1 MLEFHMTLRTVGAVA
16 FALGCFLALPAKS
29 EEIQVKELNRGPGG
43 LFVFDP
49 ELVRIRPGDTIT
61 FVAADKGHEVH
72 TATGMIPAGAASFDA
87 KMNEDATVTFTEPG
101 VYVILCKPHAA
112 LGMVAVI
119 VVGAPV
125 NIDKIDPS
133 ALPGKAKA
141 KLQGLL
147 EQIKRS

>member
-1 MLEFHMTLRTVGAVA
+1 MILRTVGVVA
-16 FALGCFLALPAKS
+16 FALGCFIGLPAMS

-72 TATGMIPAGAASFDA
+72 TVPGMIPTGAASFDA

-101 VYVILCKPHAA
+101 VYVIVCKPHAA

-133 ALPGKAKA
+133 ALPGRAKA

>member
-72 TATGMIPAGAASFDA
+72 TVTGMIPAGAASFDA
-87 KMNEDATVTFTEPG
+87 KMSENATVTFTEPG
-101 VYVILCKPHAA
+101 VYVIVCKPHAA

-119 VVGAPV
+119 VVGDPV

>member
-1 MLEFHMTLRTVGAVA
+1 MTLRTVAIVA
-16 FALGCFLALPAKS
+16 FVLGCFISLPAMS
-29 EEIQVKELNRGPGG
+29 EEIKVKELNRGPGG
-43 LFVFDP
+43 VFVFDP
-49 ELVRIRPGDTIT
+49 ELVRIRPGDTIA
-61 FVAADKGHEVH
+61 FIAADKGHEVH
-72 TATGMIPAGAASFDA
+72 TVSGMIPAGAASFDA

-101 VYVILCKPHAA
+101 VYVIVCKPHAA

-119 VVGAPV
+119 VVGDPV
-125 NIDKIDPS
+125 NIDKLDPS

>member
-72 TATGMIPAGAASFDA
+72 TVPGMIPTGAASFDA

-101 VYVILCKPHAA
+101 VYVIVCKPHAA

-119 VVGAPV
+119 VVGDPV

-133 ALPGKAKA
+133 TLPGKAKA
-141 KLQGLL
+141 KLQSLL

>member
-1 MLEFHMTLRTVGAVA
+1 MTLRTVGAVA

-29 EEIQVKELNRGPGG
+29 EEIQVRELNRGPGG

-72 TATGMIPAGAASFDA
+72 TVPGMIPAGAASFDA
-87 KMNEDATVTFTEPG
+87 KMSEDATVTFTEPG
-101 VYVILCKPHAA
+101 IYVIACKPHAA

-119 VVGAPV
+119 VVGEPV

-141 KLQGLL
+141 KLQSLL
-147 EQIKRS
+147 EHIKRS